1 MDKTAKLE
9 LKRCSLVEYSIL
21 FYLINVYVSASNMN
35 NMMMVNSSMMVGGQM
50 GNGMNMMS
58 MGSNMQQTGFM
69 GGNDVSRCSWLEF

>member
-1 MDKTAKLE
+1 
-9 LKRCSLVEYSIL
+9 
-21 FYLINVYVSASNMN
+21 MN
-35 NMMMVNSSMMVGGQM
+35 SMMMMNSSMMVGGQM

>member
-9 LKRCSLVEYSIL
+9 LKRCSPVEYSIL
-21 FYLINVYVSASNMN
+21 FYLIHVYVSASNMN
-35 NMMMVNSSMMVGGQM
+35 NMMMMNSSMMVGGQM

>member
-1 MDKTAKLE
+1 MKEVNVHITA
-9 LKRCSLVEYSIL
+9 VEYSII
-21 FYLINVYVSASNMN
+21 FYLIHVYVSASNMN
-35 NMMMVNSSMMVGGQM
+35 NMMMMNSSMMVGGQM